1 MGRGGSSGA
10 RVVVV
15 EGEVHV
21 EGAEKVELVKNG
33 IPPPTA
39 TTRGVVPWLT
49 PGTGADGKAAVPD
62 VNELAAAF
70 IRRSKEAFQGI
81 RSSNM
86 HVTAKRS

>member
-1 MGRGGSSGA
+1 MGRGGSSGGA

-33 IPPPTA
+33 IPPPMA
-39 TTRGVVPWLT
+39 TTRGVVPSLT
-49 PGTGADGKAAVPD
+49 PGTGAADGKAAVPD

-70 IRRSKEAFQGI
+70 IRRSKEKFQGI
-81 RSSNM
+81 GSSN
-86 HVTAKRS
+86 V

>member
-1 MGRGGSSGA
+1 MGRGGNNSGA

-21 EGAEKVELVKNG
+21 EGAEKLELVKKG
-33 IPPPTA
+33 IPPPMAT
-39 TTRGVVPWLT
+39 TTRGVAPSLT
-49 PGTGADGKAAVPD
+49 PGTGADGKAVPD

-81 RSSNM
+81 GSSNM
-86 HVTAKRS
+86 